1 MKVSG
6 RLSQKFEEGRCA
18 MSRVIPAIVC
28 SFIGL
33 LLGCSVFVPE
43 QTRYL
48 NSAVDHATRE
58 EVRQHLGE
66 PRTTS
71 PTQTG
76 EMLWLYEIRE
86 LEPGSQSSWSTAG
99 SWCDEYRL
107 VFDQAGVLRHWTHH
121 SYFHG
126 GEVMPVSC
134 NSAVGVEKQA
144 L

>member
-1 MKVSG
+1 
-6 RLSQKFEEGRCA
+6 
-18 MSRVIPAIVC
+18 MSRIIPVIAC
-28 SFIGL
+28 SIISLLIG
-33 LLGCSVFVPE
+33 CAVFVPKE
-43 QTRYL
+43 TVYL
-48 NSAVDHATRE
+48 NSAVDRATRD
-58 EVRQHLGE
+58 EVRQQLGE
-66 PRTTS
+66 PHS
-71 PTQTG
+71 MSSAQTG
-76 EMLWLYEIRE
+76 EALWLYEIRE

-107 VFDQAGVLRHWTHH
+107 VFDQGGVLRQWTHH